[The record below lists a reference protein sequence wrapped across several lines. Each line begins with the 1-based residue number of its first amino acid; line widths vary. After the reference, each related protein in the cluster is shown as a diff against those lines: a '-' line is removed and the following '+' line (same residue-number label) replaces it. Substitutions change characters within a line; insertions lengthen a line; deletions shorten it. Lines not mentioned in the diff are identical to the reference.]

1 MDAFGILLLIS
12 AIIQVSAL
20 VILTAIAIALG
31 RHGYDEEDND
41 A

>member
-12 AIIQVSAL
+12 AIIQVTAL
-20 VILTAIAIALG
+20 VILCTIAIALG
-31 RHGYDEEDND
+31 NYGYDDEDND

>member
-20 VILTAIAIALG
+20 VILCAIAIALG
-31 RHGYDEEDND
+31 NHGYDDEDDD